1 MAVPAATPVNVT
13 VHAPEARVQLALTV
27 PTAVFDDVK
36 VKVPVGVLE
45 GVVPSLTVAVQVE
58 VPPGRIGLGLQ
69 ATVVA
74 VVSLPVTV
82 TVTVA
87 AVLVL
92 PL

>member
-1 MAVPAATPVNVT
+1 VPAATPVKVA
-13 VHAPEARVQLALTV
+13 VHVPEARVQLGLTV

-36 VKVPVGVLE
+36 VTVPVDVLE
-45 GVVPSLTVAVQVE
+45 GVVPSLTVAAQVE
-58 VPPGRIGLGLQ
+58 VPPGRIGVGLQ